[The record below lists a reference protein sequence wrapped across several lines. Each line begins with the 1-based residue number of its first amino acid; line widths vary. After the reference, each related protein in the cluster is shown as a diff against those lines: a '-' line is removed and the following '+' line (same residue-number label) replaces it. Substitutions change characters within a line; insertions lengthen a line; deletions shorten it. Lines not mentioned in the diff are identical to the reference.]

1 MYHFLFSEEDDISY
15 ADDIIYADVYKGIS
29 SEEKEKYQF
38 KHLEYPNIAIPNRS
52 IAIPLSFLPED
63 SEVKRKLRADIEE
76 FNDYIDIL
84 SNLDGFRD
92 FFVEHNMN
100 VSRQEIEGTWSKE
113 ITDQLFSKKDY
124 IFSTNL
130 EIYNDVLF
138 DSRYTLTYLVH
149 LDDTDLII
157 PIGSPSWE
165 YTDKTKHYS
174 AYWNFVDTGND
185 FTLAVWDI
193 LGSKDCKE
201 GEEED
206 EEAISYP
213 YWCYD
218 QWRYDTIYPQMIKL
232 FKKMQDMG
240 YIHSYTVFPQKED
253 ASWKEYGKSDGS
265 IDLILVDP
273 SFRKNKLLMEQCEL
287 IQWTPK
293 EELEK
298 KPYILTDKNKRQ
310 YLSAK
315 PGALGGHRKLKIYGR
330 LDCPS
335 ANRYVKKGQYVRNRV
350 FFEDED
356 TAILAGFRPCG
367 VCMPEAYKKWKEEH
381 EGTETS

>member
-1 MYHFLFSEEDDISY
+1 MYHFLFSKEDDISY

-38 KHLEYPNIAIPNRS
+38 KHLEYPNISILNRGAAIS
-52 IAIPLSFLPED
+52 LSFLPED
-63 SEVKRKLRADIEE
+63 SEEKKKLRADIEE
-76 FNDYIDIL
+76 YNDYIKTL
-84 SNLDGFRD
+84 SCLEGFKE

-100 VSRQEIEGTWSKE
+100 VSRQEIEEKWSKE
-113 ITDQLFSKKDY
+113 IADQVFSKKNY

-130 EIYNDVLF
+130 TIREDSFF
-138 DSRYTLTYLVH
+138 DSRYTLTYCIH
-149 LDDTDLII
+149 LDDTDII
-157 PIGSPSWE
+157 MPIGTPSWE
-165 YTDKTKHYS
+165 YTEKTQHYLV
-174 AYWNFVDTGND
+174 AWNFMNNGND
-185 FTLAVWDI
+185 FTAAVWDL
-193 LGSKDCKE
+193 LGSKSCKE
-201 GEEED
+201 GEEEN
-206 EEAISYP
+206 EKAVCYP
-213 YWCYD
+213 FEFYN
-218 QWRYDTIYPQMIKL
+218 QWRRDTIYPQLVKI
-232 FKKMQDMG
+232 FKKIQDMG
-240 YIHSYTVFPQKED
+240 YIHAYTVFPKNED
-253 ASWKEYGKSDGS
+253 VSWKKYGKSDGS

-273 SFRKNKLLMEQCEL
+273 SFQKNKLLMEQCEL
-287 IQWTPK
+287 IQWTPE

-381 EGTETS
+381 EETETS